1 MVGTALA
8 RANLWE
14 VGGRDNLNQVLV
26 VKRKYLPRNV
36 LNSGVNEVETIF
48 PRIDVSDDAVVYIDK
63 SVLCLLNTGE
73 QTVE

>member
-1 MVGTALA
+1 MIGTAFT

-26 VKRKYLPRNV
+26 VKRKYLARNV
-36 LNSGVNEVETIF
+36 LNSGVNEVEAIF
-48 PRIDVSDDAVVYIDK
+48 PRIYVSDDAVVYIDK